1 MTFAERMKDLIDK
14 GAATSKDLAQKAG
27 EKARELGAKGTLKVE
42 IMQLQSQAQRLIGK
56 LGSEVYSALVESNQ
70 ATVGRDNPNV
80 SALLKQIEGVRAS
93 IEAKEKEYRAVGGR
107 D

>member
-14 GAATSKDLAQKAG
+14 GAATSKDFARKAG

-42 IMQLQSQAQRLIGK
+42 ILQLQAQAQKLIAK
-56 LGSEVYSALVESNQ
+56 LGSEVYATLVEENQ
-70 ATVGRDNPNV
+70 ATVGRDNPKV
-80 SALLKQIEGVRAS
+80 SGLLKEIEGVRAS
-93 IEAKEKEYRAVGGR
+93 IEAKEKEYAAVGGG